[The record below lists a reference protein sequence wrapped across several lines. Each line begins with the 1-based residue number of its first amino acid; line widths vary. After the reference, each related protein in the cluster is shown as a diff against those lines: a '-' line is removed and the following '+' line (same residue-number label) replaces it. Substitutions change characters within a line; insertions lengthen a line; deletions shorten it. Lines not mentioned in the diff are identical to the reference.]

1 MLSRALLP
9 ATLLA
14 SGAAGLLIQPTNVS
28 QTSTDVEL
36 IVGGQTVGA
45 VQPLTESADANLNV
59 SDFLRTAHC
68 R

>member
-14 SGAAGLLIQPTNVS
+14 SGAAGLLIQPTNVL
-28 QTSTDVEL
+28 QTSTDVEI

-59 SDFLRTAHC
+59 SDFFRTAHC